1 MMRDQLTLA
10 EVDQINIQH
19 AQEHLVV
26 NACDITIRLRAPPDL
41 QEEVDEAIARDDL
54 EAVDNLLLPLPK
66 SVVAEALEKRRR

>member
-1 MMRDQLTLA
+1 M
-10 EVDQINIQH
+10 
-19 AQEHLVV
+19 V